1 MGRKLATA
9 MLSKQI
15 GWAFKS
21 VWRAKARSF
30 AAIIVTAVTIFLV
43 GATLT
48 LGLAG
53 TNFGKTAKERFTLPV
68 YLKAG
73 ADQMVANNLAIK
85 IKELPGVKSVDVLSP
100 DNLLIGMSP
109 ELKMSKEE
117 IIKSIGYNPLPWS
130 LIVTPTDPRIIE
142 GLASQIKQYTVVED
156 VEYQSEVINKFSN
169 LFDMFIWIA
178 IGLALLSIL
187 VSSIVISSTVALSI
201 AARKEEIEVMSFV
214 GASPST
220 ILGPFVIEGIFYGL
234 IGGGLAGLA
243 MFYGWKYLQSV
254 FLSNLPWFNL
264 SISNQMLYILIFG
277 TAGFGLLIGLLA
289 SYTSSRNNLG
299 SLRA

>member
-1 MGRKLATA
+1 

-21 VWRAKARSF
+21 IWRAKARSF

-53 TNFGKTAKERFTLPV
+53 TNFGKTAKERFTLPI

-73 ADQMVANNLAIK
+73 IDQVIANNLGIK
-85 IKELPGVKSVDVLSP
+85 IKELTGVRSVEILSP
-100 DNLLIGMSP
+100 DDLLVSMSTD
-109 ELKMSKEE
+109 LKMSKDS

-130 LIVTPTDPRIIE
+130 LVVTPTDPRNIE
-142 GLASQIKQYTVVED
+142 GLANQIKQYTIVED

-169 LFDMFIWIA
+169 LFDMFIWVA
-178 IGLALLSIL
+178 LGLALLSIL

-201 AARKEEIEVMSFV
+201 TARKEEIEVMSFV

-220 ILGPFVIEGIFYGL
+220 ILGPFIIEGIFYGL
-234 IGGGLAGLA
+234 LGGSLAGLA
-243 MFYGWKYLQSV
+243 IFYGWKYLQSV
-254 FLSNLPWFNL
+254 FLANLPWFNL
-264 SISNQMLYILIFG
+264 SISTQMLYILIFS
-277 TAGFGLLIGLLA
+277 TVAFGLLIGLLS
-289 SYTSSRNNLG
+289 SYTSSRSNLR
-299 SLRA
+299 SLRT